1 MKTGAKN
8 PPRKFDAVHGFQH
21 GFQHGFYFFAPPKF
35 LGDDKHTHLK
45 PYTDY
50 GTEAKTNKKKKKKKE
65 KCHVLFLVPSDLRS
79 YLRGFKFDIS
89 ARDVLISIP
98 YCLL

>member
-8 PPRKFDAVHGFQH
+8 PPRKFDAVHGF
-21 GFQHGFYFFAPPKF
+21 YSFAPPNF
-35 LGDDKHTHLK
+35 SAMINILHLK
-45 PYTDY
+45 PYTGGY
-50 GTEAKTNKKKKKKKE
+50 GTEAKINKKKKKKKKKKG
-65 KCHVLFLVPSDLRS
+65 KCQVLFLVPSDLRS

-89 ARDVLISIP
+89 SRDVLISIP